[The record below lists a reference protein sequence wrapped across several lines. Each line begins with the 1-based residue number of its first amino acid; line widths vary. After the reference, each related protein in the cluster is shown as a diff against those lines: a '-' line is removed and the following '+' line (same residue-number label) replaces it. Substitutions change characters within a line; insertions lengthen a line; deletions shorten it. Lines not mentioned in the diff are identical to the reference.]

1 VRAVVRACVLAA
13 GVGLVLPAHA
23 STPPSLAQ
31 VRDLADLSIEE
42 LSQIEVTSVSR
53 RAEPLRE
60 SPASVYV
67 ITADEIRRSGALT
80 LPEALRLAPN
90 LEVARFNSSG
100 YLVSARGFN
109 SVNASNKLLV
119 LIDGRS
125 LFTPQFNSVLWDQ
138 EQVLL
143 ADVDRIEVISG
154 PGGTLWGANAVNG
167 VINVIT
173 KSAADTQGGLVQL
186 AGGNF
191 ERRAAVRW
199 GGRLGDVGAYRAYVL
214 GFGEDSTRIRG
225 GGDAHD
231 DWHGGQAGFRAD
243 VRAGDDAF
251 TFEGNAYDNRVDTPA
266 GERYGGNV
274 QGRWTR
280 GLGAAGQVEVQAYYD
295 EQDRRDEPAG
305 GFVREESR
313 TLDVQAQHS
322 FDMGERHRIVWGLGN
337 RSWRDRFVNTG
348 NPFVLD
354 PQAQTLNLA
363 NVFVQDT
370 ITLARNVRLVL
381 GTKFEHSSFSGWA
394 VMPNV
399 RLGVDVAPGHFVWA
413 AVSRA
418 VRPPSRLE
426 RDLTWPG
433 VFPTSPAFQSEKVVA
448 YEAGWRAQLALR
460 ATASVSVFY
469 NDYSDLRTT
478 TPTATQTFGNALEG
492 HTYGIEAWGSVSPLP
507 GWRIDPGVTLLHKDF
522 HLKPGEVDIS
532 GTQTVLGHDPAHQW
546 FVRTFI
552 DLPRDVQL
560 YAGLRR
566 IAALTDVEVPAY
578 TEAELRIAWRVTPA
592 LELSLAGYDLLH
604 VRHAEASIP
613 PVQEIPRRVRA
624 MARWTF

>member
-1 VRAVVRACVLAA
+1 MARTLAA
-13 GVGLVLPAHA
+13 ATSLGLALSAHA
-23 STPPSLAQ
+23 SAAPSLAQ

-100 YLVSARGFN
+100 YVISARGFN
-109 SVNASNKLLV
+109 SINASNKLLV

-125 LFTPQFNSVLWDQ
+125 VFTPLFNSVVWDQ
-138 EQVLL
+138 EQVLP
-143 ADVDRIEVISG
+143 ADVERIEVISG

-173 KSAADTQGGLVQL
+173 KGAADTQGGLVEV
-186 AGGNF
+186 AGGSF
-191 ERRAAVRW
+191 ERRGAARW
-199 GGRLGDVGAYRAYVL
+199 GGRLGDAGTYRAYVL
-214 GFGEDSTRIRG
+214 GFGEDATRIRG
-225 GGDAHD
+225 NGDAHD
-231 DWHGGQAGFRAD
+231 DWNGAQAGFRAD
-243 VRAGDDAF
+243 LRLGGDAV
-251 TFEGNAYDNRVDTPA
+251 TLQGAAYDNRVDTPA
-266 GERYGGNV
+266 GKRHGGNLE
-274 QGRWTR
+274 GRWTR
-280 GLGAAGQVEVQAYYD
+280 SLGAAGQVEVQAYYD
-295 EQDRRDEPAG
+295 EQDRRDEPVAG
-305 GFVREESR
+305 GLVREESR
-313 TLDVQAQHS
+313 TFDVQAQHS
-322 FDMGERHRIVWGLGN
+322 FDAGERHRIVWGFGN
-337 RSWRDRFVNTG
+337 RAWRDRFVNTS

-354 PQAQTLNLA
+354 PEAQSLNLA

-370 ITLARNVRLVL
+370 IALASGVRLIV

-399 RLGVDVAPGHFVWA
+399 RVGIDAAPGHFVWA

-426 RDLTWPG
+426 RDLTFPG
-433 VFPTSPAFQSEKVVA
+433 FLPTSPGFESEKVVA

-469 NDYSDLRTT
+469 NDYTDLRTT

-492 HTYGIEAWGSVSPLP
+492 HTYGVEAWGSVSPLP
-507 GWRIDPGVTLLHKDF
+507 GWRIDPGVTLLHKESRV
-522 HLKPGEVDIS
+522 KPGEVDIS

-546 FVRTFI
+546 FLRTFV
-552 DLPRDVQL
+552 DLPHDVQL

-566 IAALTDVEVPAY
+566 IAALSDVGVPAY
-578 TEAELRIAWRVTPA
+578 TEAELRVAWRATPA
-592 LELSLAGYDLLH
+592 LELSLAGYNVLH
-604 VRHAEASIP
+604 ERHAEASIP
-613 PVQEIPRRVRA
+613 PVQEIPRSVRA
-624 MARWTF
+624 MVRWTF